1 MNPKLVYQHIGD
13 VIRQR
18 RKQLGLRQHHLAAK
32 LGISRGSLANIEIG
46 AQGVLV
52 HQLYKFGKALNL
64 PPTDFLPLAFE
75 KDESEWGNV
84 KMPDDLSRQQKS
96 QIAALIDGASNA
108 LKQKGGR
115 NAK

>member
-32 LGISRGSLANIEIG
+32 LGISRGSLANIETG

-52 HQLYKFGKALNL
+52 HQLYKFGEALNL

-75 KDESEWGNV
+75 QDESEWAV
-84 KMPDDLSRQQKS
+84 KLPDDLSPQQKS
-96 QIAALIDGASNA
+96 QIAALIEGTPTTS
-108 LKQKGGR
+108 KTKGGR
-115 NAK
+115 DAK